1 MMNIFHD
8 KILEKVGAVS
18 GIIGALLIASNTIY
32 TKWGFIMFMIS
43 GVALGIMGYR
53 QKMYHFVTMQMIF
66 QVINIIGVINYF

>member
-1 MMNIFHD
+1 
-8 KILEKVGAVS
+8 
-18 GIIGALLIASNTIY
+18 
-32 TKWGFIMFMIS
+32 MFMIS